1 MAKRNYKE
9 ILNKAGLEPYSLCK
23 IEEYDKEY
31 ILLHFKTGAFI
42 EGNFKRNL
50 QESLTDLI
58 KVVEEYKRRLDE

>member
-9 ILNKAGLEPYSLCK
+9 ILNKAGLEYYSLCK
-23 IEEYDKEY
+23 NEKCDKEY
-31 ILLHFKTGAFI
+31 VLLHFKTGAFI
-42 EGNFKRNL
+42 KGDFKRNL